1 MALCITKNY
10 LKKCL
15 RPLTISM
22 NRPLC
27 SMTISLMSEITIC
40 ATGRLCGCSAAML
53 SNITSIKWKNR
64 LFYRPIQIHF
74 KVRFRFTAVLE
85 IFFVSC
91 YLHFTYINLRALQVL
106 ARTWNPHFYFTIKTL
121 STSFLY
127 LQILNKFC
135 KQCRLRQ
142 LFLNP
147 KQLVIFT
154 HAVCSRR
161 RPRLDLSRI

>member
-53 SNITSIKWKNR
+53 SNITSIRWINR

-91 YLHFTYINLRALQVL
+91 YLHF
-106 ARTWNPHFYFTIKTL
+106 YFTIKAL